1 MHPTHCS
8 YVKKICKF
16 QVHFQN
22 NADMVQFT
30 CPTSCLM
37 FFLFYHWYQIFYK
50 LYHLV
55 KKKKIWSFT
64 SYKKSSLDFTTNSIT
79 INASCL
85 PNKVTKIPQKLQ
97 AASDCQPNGI
107 RILIILQKAACIHQ
121 SHLSNNKYLDT
132 QIQLNTLKSLKL
144 ETFNRRKI
152 NANRILFDS

>member
-1 MHPTHCS
+1 MKTSNCRFTSSLRWQRKTTCTLHT
-8 YVKKICKF
+8 VLMLKKICKF

-55 KKKKIWSFT
+55 KKKIWNFT
-64 SYKKSSLDFTTNSIT
+64 SYKKSLLDFTTNSIT

-107 RILIILQKAACIHQ
+107 RILIILQKAVYI
-121 SHLSNNKYLDT
+121 SHIF
-132 QIQLNTLKSLKL
+132 QITNT
-144 ETFNRRKI
+144 
-152 NANRILFDS
+152 

>member
-1 MHPTHCS
+1 MKTSNCRFTSSLRWQRKTTCTLHT
-8 YVKKICKF
+8 VLMLKKICKF

-107 RILIILQKAACIHQ
+107 RILIILQKAVYI
-121 SHLSNNKYLDT
+121 SHIF
-132 QIQLNTLKSLKL
+132 QITNT
-144 ETFNRRKI
+144 
-152 NANRILFDS
+152 

>member
-1 MHPTHCS
+1 MKTSNCRFTSSLRWQRKTTCTLHT
-8 YVKKICKF
+8 VLMLKKICKF

-50 LYHLV
+50 LYHL
-55 KKKKIWSFT
+55 KKKKKNWSFT

-107 RILIILQKAACIHQ
+107 RILIILQKAVYI
-121 SHLSNNKYLDT
+121 SHIF
-132 QIQLNTLKSLKL
+132 QITNT
-144 ETFNRRKI
+144 
-152 NANRILFDS
+152 

>member
-1 MHPTHCS
+1 MKTSNWRFTSSLRWQRKTTCTLHT
-8 YVKKICKF
+8 VLMLKKICKF
-16 QVHFQN
+16 HFQN

-37 FFLFYHWYQIFYK
+37 FFLFCHWFQIFYK

-55 KKKKIWSFT
+55 KKIIWNFT
-64 SYKKSSLDFTTNSIT
+64 SYKKSLLDFTTNSIT

-107 RILIILQKAACIHQ
+107 RILIILQKAVYI
-121 SHLSNNKYLDT
+121 SHIF
-132 QIQLNTLKSLKL
+132 QITNT
-144 ETFNRRKI
+144 
-152 NANRILFDS
+152 